1 MGYFSAFLAK
11 RSKVTKVTKER
22 ERYSDS
28 KVQRLVSIR
37 SRDQLQKATDQ
48 NKERSLALVDF

>member
-11 RSKVTKVTKER
+11 RSKVTKER